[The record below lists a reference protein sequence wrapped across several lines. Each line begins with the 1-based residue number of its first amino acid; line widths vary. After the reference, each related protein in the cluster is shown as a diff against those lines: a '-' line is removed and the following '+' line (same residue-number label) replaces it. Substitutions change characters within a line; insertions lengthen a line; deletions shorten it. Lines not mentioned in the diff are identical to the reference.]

1 MDQLLALAKIPKSTY
16 YYHQK
21 KMLCPDKYATVKE
34 AIRTIFEYNK
44 GRYGYR
50 RIHIVLRQYGYTI
63 NHKTLQKLMKELS
76 LQGKRKTRKYETRVE

>member
-1 MDQLLALAKIPKSTY
+1 MSR
-16 YYHQK
+16 
-21 KMLCPDKYATVKE
+21 PDKYDHIKE
-34 AIRTIFEYNK
+34 VIKTIFEYNK

-76 LQGKRKTRKYETRVE
+76 LQGKRKMQSWE